1 MRIKLKYFFVPLFLL
16 ILLIGKYNPYFVNMN
31 VCLLN
36 VLLKGTRSDENEYRL
51 INDLLKEYNLY
62 ARPSLHFEDPT
73 NVTFGLSL
81 SQLIDVVR
89 KYCHF
94 FDFA

>member
-1 MRIKLKYFFVPLFLL
+1 MRIKLKYFFVPLLLL
-16 ILLIGKYNPYFVNMN
+16 ILLIGKYNQYLVNFN
-31 VCLLN
+31 VCFHIRMLN
-36 VLLKGTRSDENEYRL
+36 VALKGTRSDENEYRL

-89 KYCHF
+89 KHNHF
-94 FDFA
+94 